1 MRQSGGHIW
10 LYSEPGQGSTFKLYF
25 PTHDVA
31 ADQQQP
37 LTRPVRERREGAVML
52 VEDEQTVRE
61 MTSRLLT
68 RAGYKVVALSDA
80 PAALEYMGESRRDI
94 DVLVTDVVMP
104 GMSGLALADR
114 MMERYPSMGLVLI
127 SGYLAESLDLRA
139 IAARGA
145 RFVSKPVASHEF
157 LAAVDEAIA
166 QSSRRA
172 VD

>member
-1 MRQSGGHIW
+1 
-10 LYSEPGQGSTFKLYF
+10 
-25 PTHDVA
+25 VA
-31 ADQQQP
+31 ADEQQQIVP
-37 LTRPVRERREGAVML
+37 PERKRREGTVML
-52 VEDEQTVRE
+52 VEDEQTVRD

-68 RAGYKVVALSDA
+68 RAGYMVVPLSDA
-80 PAALEYMGESRRDI
+80 LSALEYLEGGRRDV

-104 GMSGLALADR
+104 GMSGLALAEK

-145 RFVSKPVASHEF
+145 RFMSKPVASHEF
-157 LAAVDEAIA
+157 LAAVDEALA
-166 QSSRRA
+166 QGTRRS